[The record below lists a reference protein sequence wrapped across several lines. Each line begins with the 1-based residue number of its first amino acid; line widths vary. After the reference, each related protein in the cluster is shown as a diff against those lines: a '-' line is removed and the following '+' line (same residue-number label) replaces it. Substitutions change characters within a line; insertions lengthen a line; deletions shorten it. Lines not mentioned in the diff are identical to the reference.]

1 MAKTASHGGNQYSQ
15 VPVFSGVRR
24 GEFGHGVC
32 LQAGPEEHF
41 PKGRGNPGSA
51 EENNTPKRVPSK
63 RESHLHIMLP
73 PY

>member
-15 VPVFSGVRR
+15 VPVFSGVRH

-41 PKGRGNPGSA
+41 PGSA

-63 RESHLHIMLP
+63 RESHLHIMLA